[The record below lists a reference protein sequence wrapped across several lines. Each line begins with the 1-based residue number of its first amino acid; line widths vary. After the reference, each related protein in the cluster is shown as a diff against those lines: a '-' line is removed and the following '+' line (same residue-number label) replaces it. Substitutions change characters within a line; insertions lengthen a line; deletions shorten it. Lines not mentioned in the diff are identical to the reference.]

1 MNTFELDPLQVR
13 HAFGRAARGYERHDA
28 LQREVQAR
36 LLERL
41 DYYEGT
47 PELVVD
53 IGSGTG
59 RGTAALRKRW
69 RKARV
74 IAMDIALPMLRAA
87 RRHAGLLK
95 PFARV
100 CADARALPLPD
111 QSVDVLHANLCVQ
124 WCGPP
129 QPLFE
134 EFARV
139 LKPGGFLAASS
150 LGPDT
155 LKELRAAWAE
165 ADDANPR
172 VSTFLD
178 IHDLGDA
185 AFAAGLR
192 EPVLDVDRIITRYDA
207 PHDLLHEL
215 KGLGVTNADTQRVK
229 GLTGKSRFTRMLQA
243 YEHMRHDRKI
253 PATWEVIELHAWGA
267 AAFIP
272 RRRPGARG
280 AAAIPIEFL
289 RQTRS

>member
-1 MNTFELDPLQVR
+1 MNGFELDPLQVR
-13 HAFGRAARGYERHDA
+13 HAFGRAAPGYERHDA

-47 PELVVD
+47 PKLVVD

-59 RGTAALRKRW
+59 RGAAALRKRW

-74 IAMDIALPMLRAA
+74 IAIDIALPMLRAA
-87 RRHAGLLK
+87 RRHAGLLN

-155 LKELRAAWAE
+155 LKELRGAWAE
-165 ADDANPR
+165 ADAHPH
-172 VSTFLD
+172 VSGFLD
-178 IHDLGDA
+178 IQDLGDA
-185 AFAAGLR
+185 AFAAALR
-192 EPVLDVDRIITRYDA
+192 EPVLDVDRIITRYRD
-207 PHDLLHEL
+207 PRDLLREL
-215 KGLGVTNADTQRVK
+215 KGLGFTNADTRRVR
-229 GLTGKSRFTRMLQA
+229 GLTGKARFARMLQA
-243 YEHMRHDRKI
+243 YEKERRDGTI

-267 AAFIP
+267 PEWIP
-272 RRRPGARG
+272 RRRRGCPGERPVG
-280 AAAIPIEFL
+280 
-289 RQTRS
+289 